1 MKTPPTTSEMNPVL
15 PPWMSLDPE
24 HQEVTVDGNPVS
36 FTESEFRLL
45 HFIANNAGTVYT
57 RREIIDVVHGEDYP
71 ATDRT
76 VDVQMTGLRKKLG
89 SHADRIE
96 TVRGQGYR
104 FKEE

>member
-1 MKTPPTTSEMNPVL
+1 MNPVS
-15 PPWMSLDPE
+15 PPWMSLDPVKHE
-24 HQEVTVDGNPVS
+24 ATLDGQRVAL
-36 FTESEFRLL
+36 TGSEARLL
-45 HFIANNAGTVYT
+45 YLLASNVGTVFT
-57 RREIIDVVHGEDYP
+57 RREIIDMVHGEAYP